1 MNTNMP
7 AVDLRSDTLTTPTDA
22 MRAAMSAAEV
32 GDDGR
37 VDAEGRGGD
46 PTVNR
51 LEDCAAAMLGK
62 EAALF
67 CPSGTMANMIALAT
81 WCDRGDAA
89 ALEPDLH
96 VYRTEKSPF
105 MEKFLGIRPV
115 FYQRDARGMPEV
127 AAFGAACA
135 APGVKVACVE
145 NSHNFGGGVC
155 VSLERQ
161 QALAAAARKAGVSVH
176 MDGARLFNAAAAL
189 GAQAASLAACA
200 DSVMFC
206 LSKGLGAPFGSVL
219 CGTREFVAK
228 ARQTRKLLG
237 GGMRQ
242 AGIMAAAGL
251 VALRTGVDRLAEDH
265 ENARHLGAALA
276 AYDVFTLTPVQTNI
290 VMLDISASGMSSEW
304 FEQQLAPLG
313 LLVKGMGKDH
323 LRLTTYRGI
332 ERRDIARAI
341 EVFQRFME
349 ENRACWK

>member
-1 MNTNMP
+1 MP
-7 AVDLRSDTLTTPTDA
+7 VVDLRSDTLTVPSEA
-22 MRAAMSAAEV
+22 MRAAMREAEV

-51 LEDCAAAMLGK
+51 LEDHAAELLGK

-67 CPSGTMANMIALAT
+67 CPSGTMANLVALAT

-96 VYRTEKSPF
+96 VFRTEKSPF
-105 MEKFLGIRPV
+105 MEKFLGIQPV
-115 FYQRDARGMPEV
+115 FYSRDAEGMPEV
-127 AAFGAACA
+127 ASFASACA
-135 APGVKVACVE
+135 TSGIKLACVE
-145 NSHNFGGGVC
+145 NSHNFGGGIC
-155 VSLERQ
+155 VSLARQ
-161 QALAAAARKAGVSVH
+161 QALAAAARKAEIPVH
-176 MDGARLFNAAAAL
+176 MDGARLFNAAVAL
-189 GAQAASLAACA
+189 GVDAAHLAACA

-219 CGTREFVAK
+219 CGTREFIAK

-251 VALRTGVDRLAEDH
+251 IALRTGIDRLAEDH

-276 AYDVFTLTPVQTNI
+276 AYGEFVLTPVQSNI
-290 VMLDISASGMSSEW
+290 VMLDISASGRSSDW

-313 LLVKGMGKDH
+313 LLAKGMGKDH
-323 LRLTTYRGI
+323 LRLTTYRGVG
-332 ERRDIARAI
+332 RLDMARAI
-341 EVFQRFME
+341 EAFERFME
-349 ENRACWK
+349 ENRALWK

>member
-1 MNTNMP
+1 MP
-7 AVDLRSDTLTTPTDA
+7 VVDLRSDTLTVPTEA
-22 MRAAMSAAEV
+22 MRAAMREAEV

-51 LEDCAAAMLGK
+51 LEDHAAELLGK

-67 CPSGTMANMIALAT
+67 CPSGTMANLVALAT

-96 VYRTEKSPF
+96 VFRTEKSPF
-105 MEKFLGIRPV
+105 MEKFLGIQPV
-115 FYQRDARGMPEV
+115 FYSRDAEGMPEV
-127 AAFGAACA
+127 ASFASACA
-135 APGVKVACVE
+135 TSGIKLACVE
-145 NSHNFGGGVC
+145 NSHNFGGGIC
-155 VSLERQ
+155 VSLARQ
-161 QALAAAARKAGVSVH
+161 QALAAAARKAEIPVH
-176 MDGARLFNAAAAL
+176 MDGARLFNAAVAL
-189 GAQAASLAACA
+189 GVDAAHLAACA

-219 CGTREFVAK
+219 CGTREFIAK

-251 VALRTGVDRLAEDH
+251 VALRTGIDRLAEDH

-276 AYDVFTLTPVQTNI
+276 AYGEFVLTPVQSNI
-290 VMLDISASGMSSEW
+290 VMLDISASGRSSDW

-313 LLVKGMGKDH
+313 LLAKGMGKNH
-323 LRLTTYRGI
+323 LRLTTYNGVGRQ
-332 ERRDIARAI
+332 DMARAI
-341 EVFQRFME
+341 EAFERFME
-349 ENRACWK
+349 ENRALWK

>member
-1 MNTNMP
+1 MP
-7 AVDLRSDTLTTPTDA
+7 VVDLRSDTLTVPTEA
-22 MRAAMSAAEV
+22 MRAAMREAEV

-51 LEDCAAAMLGK
+51 LEDHAAELLGK

-67 CPSGTMANMIALAT
+67 CPSGTMANLVALAT
-81 WCDRGDAA
+81 WCERGDAA

-96 VYRTEKSPF
+96 VFRTEKSPF
-105 MEKFLGIRPV
+105 MEKFLGVQPV
-115 FYQRDARGMPEV
+115 FYTRDAEGMPEESSF
-127 AAFGAACA
+127 ASACA
-135 APGVKVACVE
+135 AQGVKLACVE
-145 NSHNFGGGVC
+145 NSHNFGGGIC
-155 VSLERQ
+155 VSLARQ
-161 QALAAAARKAGVSVH
+161 QALAAAARNASVPVH
-176 MDGARLFNAAAAL
+176 MDGARLFNAAVAL
-189 GAQAASLAACA
+189 GVDAAHLAACA

-219 CGTREFVAK
+219 CGTREFIAK

-251 VALRTGVDRLAEDH
+251 VALRTGIERLAEDH

-276 AYDVFTLTPVQTNI
+276 AYDEFVLTPVQSNI
-290 VMLDISASGMSSEW
+290 VMLDISASGRSSEW

-313 LLVKGMGKDH
+313 LLAKGMGRDH
-323 LRLTTYRGI
+323 LRLTTYNGVGRQ
-332 ERRDIARAI
+332 DMARAI
-341 EVFQRFME
+341 EAFERFME
-349 ENRACWK
+349 KNRTQWK

>member
-1 MNTNMP
+1 MP
-7 AVDLRSDTLTTPTDA
+7 VVDLRSDTLTVPTEA
-22 MRAAMSAAEV
+22 MRAAMREAEV

-51 LEDCAAAMLGK
+51 LEDYAAELLGK

-67 CPSGTMANMIALAT
+67 CPSGTMANLVALAT

-96 VYRTEKSPF
+96 VFRTEKSPF
-105 MEKFLGIRPV
+105 MEKFLGIQPV
-115 FYQRDARGMPEV
+115 FYSRDTEGMPEESSF
-127 AAFGAACA
+127 ASACA
-135 APGVKVACVE
+135 AQGVKLACVE
-145 NSHNFGGGVC
+145 NSHNFGGGIC
-155 VSLERQ
+155 VSLARQ
-161 QALAAAARKAGVSVH
+161 QALAIAARSASVPVH
-176 MDGARLFNAAAAL
+176 MDGARLFNAAVAL
-189 GAQAASLAACA
+189 GVDAAHLAACA

-219 CGTREFVAK
+219 CGTREFIAQ

-251 VALRTGVDRLAEDH
+251 VALRTGIERLAEDH

-276 AYDVFTLTPVQTNI
+276 AYGEFVLTPVQSNI
-290 VMLDISASGMSSEW
+290 VMLDISASGRSSEW
-304 FEQQLAPLG
+304 FEQKLAPLG
-313 LLVKGMGKDH
+313 LLAKGMGKDH
-323 LRLTTYRGI
+323 LRLTTYNGVGRQ
-332 ERRDIARAI
+332 DMARAI
-341 EVFQRFME
+341 EAFERFMK
-349 ENRACWK
+349 ENRAQWA

>member
-1 MNTNMP
+1 MSV
-7 AVDLRSDTLTTPTDA
+7 VDLRSDTLTIPTEA
-22 MRAAMSAAEV
+22 MRAAMREAEV

-51 LEDCAAAMLGK
+51 LEDYAAELLGK

-67 CPSGTMANMIALAT
+67 CPSGTMANLVALAT

-96 VYRTEKSPF
+96 VFRTEKSPF
-105 MEKFLGIRPV
+105 MEKFLAVKPV
-115 FYQRDARGMPEV
+115 FYTRDAEGMPEV
-127 AAFGAACA
+127 ASFASACA
-135 APGVKVACVE
+135 TPGLKLACVE
-145 NSHNFGGGVC
+145 NSHNFGGGIC
-155 VSLERQ
+155 VSLARQ
-161 QALAAAARKAGVSVH
+161 QALAATARKAAVPVH
-176 MDGARLFNAAAAL
+176 MDGARLFNAAVAL
-189 GAQAASLAACA
+189 GVDAAHLAACA

-219 CGTREFVAK
+219 CGTREFVAQ

-251 VALRTGVDRLAEDH
+251 VALRTGIERLAEDH

-276 AYDVFTLTPVQTNI
+276 AYDEFVLTPVQSNI
-290 VMLDISASGMSSEW
+290 VMLDISASGRSSEW
-304 FEQQLAPLG
+304 FEQKLAPLG
-313 LLVKGMGKDH
+313 LLAKGMGKNH
-323 LRLTTYRGI
+323 LRLTTYNGVGRQ
-332 ERRDIARAI
+332 DMARAI
-341 EVFQRFME
+341 EAFERFME
-349 ENRACWK
+349 ENRALWK

>member
-1 MNTNMP
+1 MSV
-7 AVDLRSDTLTTPTDA
+7 VDLRSDTLTIPTEA
-22 MRAAMSAAEV
+22 MRAAMREAEV

-51 LEDCAAAMLGK
+51 LEDYAAELLGK

-67 CPSGTMANMIALAT
+67 CPSGTMANLVALAT

-96 VYRTEKSPF
+96 VFRTEKSPF
-105 MEKFLGIRPV
+105 MEKFLGIQPV
-115 FYQRDARGMPEV
+115 FYSRDAEGMPEV
-127 AAFGAACA
+127 ASFASACA
-135 APGVKVACVE
+135 TSGIKLACVE
-145 NSHNFGGGVC
+145 NSHNFGGGIC
-155 VSLERQ
+155 VSLARQ
-161 QALAAAARKAGVSVH
+161 QALAAAARKAEIPVH
-176 MDGARLFNAAAAL
+176 MDGARLFNAAVAL
-189 GAQAASLAACA
+189 GVDAAHLAACA

-219 CGTREFVAK
+219 CGTREFIAK

-251 VALRTGVDRLAEDH
+251 VALRTGIDRLAEDH

-276 AYDVFTLTPVQTNI
+276 AYGEFVLTPVQSNI
-290 VMLDISASGMSSEW
+290 VMLDISASGRSSDW
-304 FEQQLAPLG
+304 FEQKLAPLG
-313 LLVKGMGKDH
+313 LLAKGMGKNH
-323 LRLTTYRGI
+323 LRLTTYNGVGRQ
-332 ERRDIARAI
+332 DMARAI
-341 EVFQRFME
+341 EAFERFME
-349 ENRACWK
+349 ENRALWK

>member
-1 MNTNMP
+1 MP
-7 AVDLRSDTLTTPTDA
+7 VVDLRSDTLTIPTEA
-22 MRAAMSAAEV
+22 MRAAMREAEV

-51 LEDCAAAMLGK
+51 LEDHAAELLGK

-67 CPSGTMANMIALAT
+67 CPSGTMANLVALAT
-81 WCDRGDAA
+81 WCERGDAA

-96 VYRTEKSPF
+96 VFRTEKSPF
-105 MEKFLGIRPV
+105 MEKFLGVQPV
-115 FYQRDARGMPEV
+115 FYTRDAEGMPEV
-127 AAFGAACA
+127 ASFASACA
-135 APGVKVACVE
+135 TPDVKLACVE
-145 NSHNFGGGVC
+145 NSHNFGGGIC
-155 VSLERQ
+155 VSLARQ
-161 QALAAAARKAGVSVH
+161 QALAVTARKAGIPVH
-176 MDGARLFNAAAAL
+176 MDGARLFNAAVAL
-189 GAQAASLAACA
+189 GVDAAHLAACA

-219 CGTREFVAK
+219 CGTREFIAK

-251 VALRTGVDRLAEDH
+251 VALRTGIERLAEDH

-276 AYDVFTLTPVQTNI
+276 AYDEFVLTPVQSNI
-290 VMLDISASGMSSEW
+290 VMLDISASGRSSEW

-313 LLVKGMGKDH
+313 LLAKGMGKDH
-323 LRLTTYRGI
+323 LRLTTYSGVGRQ
-332 ERRDIARAI
+332 DMARAI
-341 EVFQRFME
+341 EAFERFME
-349 ENRACWK
+349 ENRALWK

>member
-1 MNTNMP
+1 MP
-7 AVDLRSDTLTTPTDA
+7 VVDLRSDTLTVPTEA
-22 MRAAMSAAEV
+22 MRAAMREAEV

-51 LEDCAAAMLGK
+51 LEDHAAELLGK

-67 CPSGTMANMIALAT
+67 CPSGTMANLVALAT

-96 VYRTEKSPF
+96 VFRTEKSPF
-105 MEKFLGIRPV
+105 MEKFLGIQPV
-115 FYQRDARGMPEV
+115 FYSRDAEGMPEV
-127 AAFGAACA
+127 ASFASACA
-135 APGVKVACVE
+135 TSGIKLACVE
-145 NSHNFGGGVC
+145 NSHNFGGGIC
-155 VSLERQ
+155 VSLARQ
-161 QALAAAARKAGVSVH
+161 QALAAAARKAEIPVH
-176 MDGARLFNAAAAL
+176 MDGARLFNAAVAL
-189 GAQAASLAACA
+189 GVDAAHLAACA

-219 CGTREFVAK
+219 CGTREFIAK

-251 VALRTGVDRLAEDH
+251 VALRTGIERLAEDH

-276 AYDVFTLTPVQTNI
+276 AYGEFVLTPVQSNI
-290 VMLDISASGMSSEW
+290 VMLDISASGRSSEW
-304 FEQQLAPLG
+304 FEQKLAPLG
-313 LLVKGMGKDH
+313 LLAKGMGKDH
-323 LRLTTYRGI
+323 LRLTTYQGV
-332 ERRDIARAI
+332 ERQDMARAI
-341 EVFQRFME
+341 EAFQRFME
-349 ENRACWK
+349 ENRSLWK

>member
-1 MNTNMP
+1 MP
-7 AVDLRSDTLTTPTDA
+7 VVDLRSDTLTVPTKA
-22 MRAAMSAAEV
+22 MRAAMREAEV

-51 LEDCAAAMLGK
+51 LEDHAAELLGK

-67 CPSGTMANMIALAT
+67 CPSGTMANLVALAT

-96 VYRTEKSPF
+96 VFRTEKSPF
-105 MEKFLGIRPV
+105 MEKFLGIQPV
-115 FYQRDARGMPEV
+115 FYSRDAEGMPEV
-127 AAFGAACA
+127 ASFASACVT
-135 APGVKVACVE
+135 PGVKLACME
-145 NSHNFGGGVC
+145 NSHNFGGGIC
-155 VSLERQ
+155 VSLARQ
-161 QALAAAARKAGVSVH
+161 QALAAAARKAGIPVH
-176 MDGARLFNAAAAL
+176 MDGARLFNAAVAL
-189 GAQAASLAACA
+189 GVDAAHLAACA

-219 CGTREFVAK
+219 CGTREFIAK

-251 VALRTGVDRLAEDH
+251 VALRTGIERLAEDH

-276 AYDVFTLTPVQTNI
+276 AYGEFVLTPVQSNI
-290 VMLDISASGMSSEW
+290 VMLDISASGRSSEW
-304 FEQQLAPLG
+304 FEQKLAPLG
-313 LLVKGMGKDH
+313 LLAKGMGKDH
-323 LRLTTYRGI
+323 LRLTTYNGVGRQ
-332 ERRDIARAI
+332 DMARAI
-341 EVFQRFME
+341 EAFERFME
-349 ENRACWK
+349 ENRALWK

>member
-1 MNTNMP
+1 MSV
-7 AVDLRSDTLTTPTDA
+7 VDLRSDTLTAPTEA
-22 MRAAMSAAEV
+22 MRAAMRDAEV

-37 VDAEGRGGD
+37 ADAEGRGGD

-51 LEDCAAAMLGK
+51 LEDCAAALLGK

-67 CPSGTMANMIALAT
+67 CPSGTMANLVALAT

-96 VYRTEKSPF
+96 VFRTEKSPF
-105 MEKFLGIRPV
+105 MEKFLGIEPV
-115 FYQRDARGMPEV
+115 LYARDAEGRPEV
-127 AAFGAACA
+127 ASFAAACA

-145 NSHNFGGGVC
+145 NSHNFGGGIC
-155 VSLERQ
+155 VSLARQ
-161 QALAAAARKAGVSVH
+161 RALAAAARKAAAPVH
-176 MDGARLFNAAAAL
+176 LDGARLFNAAVAL
-189 GAQAASLAACA
+189 GLDAAHLAACA

-219 CGTREFVAK
+219 CGTREFIVR

-251 VALRTGVDRLAEDH
+251 VALRTGIERLAEDH

-276 AYDVFTLTPVQTNI
+276 AYDEFTLTPVQSNI
-290 VMLDISASGMSSEW
+290 VMLDISASGRSSEW
-304 FEQQLAPLG
+304 FEQRLAPLG
-313 LLVKGMGKDH
+313 LLAKGMGKDH
-323 LRLTTYRGI
+323 LRLTTYRGVG
-332 ERRDIARAI
+332 RQDIARAI
-341 EVFQRFME
+341 EIFQRFME
-349 ENRACWK
+349 ENRALWK

>member
-1 MNTNMP
+1 MP
-7 AVDLRSDTLTTPTDA
+7 VVDLRSDTLTVPTEA
-22 MRAAMSAAEV
+22 MRAAMREAEV

-51 LEDCAAAMLGK
+51 LEDHAAELLGK

-67 CPSGTMANMIALAT
+67 CPSGTMANLVALST
-81 WCDRGDAA
+81 WCERGDSA

-96 VYRTEKSPF
+96 VFRTEKSPF
-105 MEKFLGIRPV
+105 MEKFLGVQPV
-115 FYQRDARGMPEV
+115 FYTRDAEGMPEV
-127 AAFGAACA
+127 ASFASACST
-135 APGVKVACVE
+135 PGIKLACVE
-145 NSHNFGGGVC
+145 NSHNFGGGIC
-155 VSLERQ
+155 VSLARQ
-161 QALAAAARKAGVSVH
+161 QALAAAARKAEIPVH
-176 MDGARLFNAAAAL
+176 MDGARLFNAAVAL
-189 GAQAASLAACA
+189 GVDAAHLAACA

-219 CGTREFVAK
+219 CGTREFIAK

-251 VALRTGVDRLAEDH
+251 VALRTGIDRLAEDH

-276 AYDVFTLTPVQTNI
+276 AYGEFVLTPVQSNI
-290 VMLDISASGMSSEW
+290 VMLDISASGRSSDW

-313 LLVKGMGKDH
+313 LLAKGMGKDH
-323 LRLTTYRGI
+323 LRLTTYRGVG
-332 ERRDIARAI
+332 RQDMARAI
-341 EVFQRFME
+341 EAFERFME
-349 ENRACWK
+349 ENRALWK

>member
-1 MNTNMP
+1 MP
-7 AVDLRSDTLTTPTDA
+7 VVDLRSDTLTVPTEA
-22 MRAAMSAAEV
+22 MRAAMREAEV

-51 LEDCAAAMLGK
+51 LEDHAAELLGK

-67 CPSGTMANMIALAT
+67 CPSGTMANLVALAT

-96 VYRTEKSPF
+96 VFRTEKSPF
-105 MEKFLGIRPV
+105 MEKFLGIQPV
-115 FYQRDARGMPEV
+115 FYARDAEGMPEESSF
-127 AAFGAACA
+127 ASACA
-135 APGVKVACVE
+135 AQGVKLACVE
-145 NSHNFGGGVC
+145 NSHNFGGGIC
-155 VSLERQ
+155 VSLARQ
-161 QALAAAARKAGVSVH
+161 QALAAAARNASVPVH
-176 MDGARLFNAAAAL
+176 MDGARLFNAAVAL
-189 GAQAASLAACA
+189 GVDAAHLAACA

-219 CGTREFVAK
+219 CGTREFIAK

-251 VALRTGVDRLAEDH
+251 VALRTGIGRLAEDH

-276 AYDVFTLTPVQTNI
+276 AYNEFVLTPVQSNI
-290 VMLDISASGMSSEW
+290 VMLDISASGRSSEW

-313 LLVKGMGKDH
+313 LLAKGMGRDH
-323 LRLTTYRGI
+323 LRLTTYNGVGRQ
-332 ERRDIARAI
+332 DMALAI
-341 EVFQRFME
+341 EAFERFME
-349 ENRACWK
+349 KNRTQWK

>member
-1 MNTNMP
+1 MP
-7 AVDLRSDTLTTPTDA
+7 VVDLRSDTLTVPTEA
-22 MRAAMSAAEV
+22 MRAAMREAEV

-51 LEDCAAAMLGK
+51 LEDHAAELLGK

-67 CPSGTMANMIALAT
+67 CPSGTMANLVALAT

-96 VYRTEKSPF
+96 VFRTEKSPF
-105 MEKFLGIRPV
+105 MEKFLGIQPV
-115 FYQRDARGMPEV
+115 FYSRDAEGMPEV
-127 AAFGAACA
+127 ASFASACA
-135 APGVKVACVE
+135 MPAIKLACVE
-145 NSHNFGGGVC
+145 NSHNFGGGIC
-155 VSLERQ
+155 VSLARQ
-161 QALAAAARKAGVSVH
+161 QALAAAARNAGIPVH
-176 MDGARLFNAAAAL
+176 MDGARLFNAAVAL
-189 GAQAASLAACA
+189 GVDAAHLAACA

-219 CGTREFVAK
+219 CGTREFIAK

-251 VALRTGVDRLAEDH
+251 VALRTGIERLAEDH

-276 AYDVFTLTPVQTNI
+276 AYGEFVLTPVQSNI
-290 VMLDISASGMSSEW
+290 VMLDISASGRSSEW
-304 FEQQLAPLG
+304 FEQKLAPLG
-313 LLVKGMGKDH
+313 LLAKGMGKDH
-323 LRLTTYRGI
+323 LRLTTYNGVGRQ
-332 ERRDIARAI
+332 DMARAI
-341 EVFQRFME
+341 EAFELFME
-349 ENRACWK
+349 ENRALWK

>member
-1 MNTNMP
+1 MP
-7 AVDLRSDTLTTPTDA
+7 VVDLRSDTLTVPTEA
-22 MRAAMSAAEV
+22 MRAAMREAEV

-51 LEDCAAAMLGK
+51 LEDHAAELLGK

-67 CPSGTMANMIALAT
+67 CPSGTMANLVALAT

-96 VYRTEKSPF
+96 VFRTEKSPF
-105 MEKFLGIRPV
+105 MEKFLGVQSV
-115 FYQRDARGMPEV
+115 FYTRDAEGMPEV
-127 AAFGAACA
+127 ASFASACA
-135 APGVKVACVE
+135 TPGVKLACVE
-145 NSHNFGGGVC
+145 NSHNFGGGIC
-155 VSLERQ
+155 VSLARQ
-161 QALAAAARKAGVSVH
+161 QALAATARKASVPVH
-176 MDGARLFNAAAAL
+176 MDGARLFNAAVAL
-189 GAQAASLAACA
+189 GVDAAHLAACA

-219 CGTREFVAK
+219 CGTREFIAK

-251 VALRTGVDRLAEDH
+251 VALRTGIERLAEDH

-276 AYDVFTLTPVQTNI
+276 AYGEFVLTPVQSNI
-290 VMLDISASGMSSEW
+290 VMLDISASGRSSEW

-313 LLVKGMGKDH
+313 LLAKGMGKDH
-323 LRLTTYRGI
+323 LRLTTYSGVGRQ
-332 ERRDIARAI
+332 DMARAI
-341 EVFQRFME
+341 EAFERFME
-349 ENRACWK
+349 ENRALWK

>member
-1 MNTNMP
+1 MP
-7 AVDLRSDTLTTPTDA
+7 VVDLRSDTLTVPTEA
-22 MRAAMSAAEV
+22 MRAAMREAEV

-51 LEDCAAAMLGK
+51 LEDHAAELLGK

-67 CPSGTMANMIALAT
+67 CPSGTMANLVALAT
-81 WCDRGDAA
+81 WCERGDAA

-96 VYRTEKSPF
+96 VFRTEESPF
-105 MEKFLGIRPV
+105 MEKFLGVQPV
-115 FYQRDARGMPEV
+115 FYTRDAEGMPEESSF
-127 AAFGAACA
+127 ASACA
-135 APGVKVACVE
+135 AQGVKLACVE
-145 NSHNFGGGVC
+145 NSHNFGGGIC
-155 VSLERQ
+155 VSLARQ
-161 QALAAAARKAGVSVH
+161 QALAAAARNASVPVH
-176 MDGARLFNAAAAL
+176 MDGARLFNAAVAL
-189 GAQAASLAACA
+189 GVDAAHLAACA

-219 CGTREFVAK
+219 CGTREFIAK

-251 VALRTGVDRLAEDH
+251 VALRTGIERLAEDH

-276 AYDVFTLTPVQTNI
+276 AYDEFVLTSVQSNI
-290 VMLDISASGMSSEW
+290 VMLDISASGRSSEW

-313 LLVKGMGKDH
+313 LLAKGMGRDH
-323 LRLTTYRGI
+323 LRLTTYNGVGRQ
-332 ERRDIARAI
+332 DMARAI
-341 EVFQRFME
+341 EAFERFME
-349 ENRACWK
+349 KNRTLWK

>member
-1 MNTNMP
+1 MP
-7 AVDLRSDTLTTPTDA
+7 VVDLRSDTLTVPTEA
-22 MRAAMSAAEV
+22 MRAAMREAEV

-37 VDAEGRGGD
+37 VDVEGRGGD

-51 LEDCAAAMLGK
+51 LEDHAAELLGK

-67 CPSGTMANMIALAT
+67 CPSGTMANLVALAT

-96 VYRTEKSPF
+96 VFRTEKSPF
-105 MEKFLGIRPV
+105 MEKFLGIQPV
-115 FYQRDARGMPEV
+115 FYARDAEGMPEESSF
-127 AAFGAACA
+127 ASACA
-135 APGVKVACVE
+135 AQGVKLACVE
-145 NSHNFGGGVC
+145 NSHNFGGGIC
-155 VSLERQ
+155 VSLARQ
-161 QALAAAARKAGVSVH
+161 QALAAAARNASVPVH
-176 MDGARLFNAAAAL
+176 MDGARLFNAAVAL
-189 GAQAASLAACA
+189 GGDAAHLAACA

-219 CGTREFVAK
+219 CGTREFIAK

-251 VALRTGVDRLAEDH
+251 VALRTGIERLAEDH

-276 AYDVFTLTPVQTNI
+276 AYDEFVLTPVQSNI
-290 VMLDISASGMSSEW
+290 VMLDISASGRSSEW

-313 LLVKGMGKDH
+313 LLAKGMGRDH
-323 LRLTTYRGI
+323 LRLTTYNGVGRQ
-332 ERRDIARAI
+332 DMALAI
-341 EVFQRFME
+341 EAFERFME
-349 ENRACWK
+349 KNRTQWK

>member
-1 MNTNMP
+1 MP
-7 AVDLRSDTLTTPTDA
+7 VVDLRSDTLTVPTEA
-22 MRAAMSAAEV
+22 MRAAMREAEV

-51 LEDCAAAMLGK
+51 LEDHAAELLGK

-67 CPSGTMANMIALAT
+67 CPSGTMANLVALAT

-96 VYRTEKSPF
+96 VFRTEKSPF
-105 MEKFLGIRPV
+105 MEKFLGIQPA
-115 FYQRDARGMPEV
+115 FYARDAEGMPEESSF
-127 AAFGAACA
+127 AAACA
-135 APGVKVACVE
+135 AQGVKLACVE
-145 NSHNFGGGVC
+145 NSHNFGGGIC
-155 VSLERQ
+155 VSLARQ
-161 QALAAAARKAGVSVH
+161 QALAAAARNASVPVH
-176 MDGARLFNAAAAL
+176 MDGARLFNAAVAL
-189 GAQAASLAACA
+189 GVDAAHLAACA

-219 CGTREFVAK
+219 CGTREFIAK

-251 VALRTGVDRLAEDH
+251 VALRTGIGRLAEDH

-276 AYDVFTLTPVQTNI
+276 AYNEFVLTPVQSNI
-290 VMLDISASGMSSEW
+290 VMLDISASGRSSEW

-313 LLVKGMGKDH
+313 LLAKGMGRDH
-323 LRLTTYRGI
+323 LRLTTYNGVGRQ
-332 ERRDIARAI
+332 DMALAI
-341 EVFQRFME
+341 EAFERFME
-349 ENRACWK
+349 KNRTQWK

>member
-1 MNTNMP
+1 MP
-7 AVDLRSDTLTTPTDA
+7 VVDLRSDTLTVPTEA
-22 MRAAMSAAEV
+22 MRAAMSEAEV

-51 LEDCAAAMLGK
+51 LEDYAAELLGK

-67 CPSGTMANMIALAT
+67 CPSGTMANLVALAT

-96 VYRTEKSPF
+96 VFRTEKSPF
-105 MEKFLGIRPV
+105 MEKFLGIQPV
-115 FYQRDARGMPEV
+115 FYSRDTEGMPEESSF
-127 AAFGAACA
+127 ASACA
-135 APGVKVACVE
+135 AQGVKLACVE
-145 NSHNFGGGVC
+145 NSHNFGGGIC
-155 VSLERQ
+155 VSLARQ
-161 QALAAAARKAGVSVH
+161 QALATAARNASVPVH
-176 MDGARLFNAAAAL
+176 MDGARLFNAAVAL
-189 GAQAASLAACA
+189 GVDAAHLAACA

-219 CGTREFVAK
+219 CGTREFIAK

-251 VALRTGVDRLAEDH
+251 VALRTGIERLAEDH

-276 AYDVFTLTPVQTNI
+276 AYGEFVLTPVQSNI
-290 VMLDISASGMSSEW
+290 VMLDISASGRSSEW
-304 FEQQLAPLG
+304 FEQKLAPLG
-313 LLVKGMGKDH
+313 LLAKGMGKDH
-323 LRLTTYRGI
+323 LRLTTYNGVGRQ
-332 ERRDIARAI
+332 DMARAI
-341 EVFQRFME
+341 EAFERFME
-349 ENRACWK
+349 ENRALWK

>member
-1 MNTNMP
+1 MP
-7 AVDLRSDTLTTPTDA
+7 VVDLRSDTLTVPTEA
-22 MRAAMSAAEV
+22 MRAAMREAEV

-51 LEDCAAAMLGK
+51 LEDHAAELLGK

-67 CPSGTMANMIALAT
+67 CPSGTMANLVALAT

-96 VYRTEKSPF
+96 VFRTEKSPF
-105 MEKFLGIRPV
+105 MEKFLGIQPV
-115 FYQRDARGMPEV
+115 FYSRDAEGMPEV
-127 AAFGAACA
+127 ASFASACVT
-135 APGVKVACVE
+135 PGVKLACVE
-145 NSHNFGGGVC
+145 NSHNFGGGIC
-155 VSLERQ
+155 VSLARQ
-161 QALAAAARKAGVSVH
+161 QALAAAACKAGIPVH
-176 MDGARLFNAAAAL
+176 MDGARLFNAAVAL
-189 GAQAASLAACA
+189 GVDAAHLAACA

-219 CGTREFVAK
+219 CGTREFIAK

-251 VALRTGVDRLAEDH
+251 VALRTGIERLAEDH

-276 AYDVFTLTPVQTNI
+276 AYGEFVLTPVQSNI
-290 VMLDISASGMSSEW
+290 VMLDISASGRSSEW
-304 FEQQLAPLG
+304 FEQKLAPLG
-313 LLVKGMGKDH
+313 LLAKGMGKNH
-323 LRLTTYRGI
+323 LRLTTYNGVGRQ
-332 ERRDIARAI
+332 DMARAI
-341 EVFQRFME
+341 EAFERFME
-349 ENRACWK
+349 ENRALWK

>member
-1 MNTNMP
+1 MP
-7 AVDLRSDTLTTPTDA
+7 VVDLRSDTLTVPTEA
-22 MRAAMSAAEV
+22 MRAAMREAEV

-51 LEDCAAAMLGK
+51 LEDHAAELLGK

-67 CPSGTMANMIALAT
+67 CPSGTMANLVALAT

-96 VYRTEKSPF
+96 VFRTEKSPF
-105 MEKFLGIRPV
+105 MEKFLGIQPV
-115 FYQRDARGMPEV
+115 FYARDAEGMPEESSF
-127 AAFGAACA
+127 ASACA
-135 APGVKVACVE
+135 AQGVKLACVE
-145 NSHNFGGGVC
+145 NSHNFGGGIC
-155 VSLERQ
+155 VSLARQ
-161 QALAAAARKAGVSVH
+161 QALAAAARNASVPVH
-176 MDGARLFNAAAAL
+176 MDGARLFNAAVAL
-189 GAQAASLAACA
+189 GVDAAHLAACA

-219 CGTREFVAK
+219 CGTREFIAK

-251 VALRTGVDRLAEDH
+251 VALRTGIERLAEDH

-276 AYDVFTLTPVQTNI
+276 AYDEFVLTPVQSNI
-290 VMLDISASGMSSEW
+290 VMLDISASGRSSEW

-313 LLVKGMGKDH
+313 LLAKGMGRDH
-323 LRLTTYRGI
+323 LRLTTYNGVGRQ
-332 ERRDIARAI
+332 DMARAI
-341 EVFQRFME
+341 EAFERFME
-349 ENRACWK
+349 KNRTQWK

>member
-1 MNTNMP
+1 MP
-7 AVDLRSDTLTTPTDA
+7 VVDLRSDTLTAPTAA
-22 MRAAMSAAEV
+22 MRAAMRDAEV

-37 VDAEGRGGD
+37 ADAEGRGGD

-51 LEDCAAAMLGK
+51 LEDYAATLLDK

-67 CPSGTMANMIALAT
+67 CPSGTMANLVALAT

-96 VYRTEKSPF
+96 VFRTEKSPF
-105 MEKFLGIRPV
+105 MEKFLGIQPV
-115 FYQRDARGMPEV
+115 LYARDAEGMPEV
-127 AAFGAACA
+127 ASFAAACA

-145 NSHNFGGGVC
+145 NSHNFGGGIC
-155 VSLERQ
+155 VSLARQ
-161 QALAAAARKAGVSVH
+161 QALAAAASKAAVPVH
-176 MDGARLFNAAAAL
+176 LDGARLFNAAVAL
-189 GAQAASLAACA
+189 GEDAAHLAACA

-219 CGTREFVAK
+219 CGTREFIAN

-251 VALRTGVDRLAEDH
+251 VALRTGIDRLAEDH

-276 AYDVFTLTPVQTNI
+276 AYDEFTLTPVQSNI
-290 VMLDISASGMSSEW
+290 VMLDISASGRPSEW
-304 FEQQLAPLG
+304 FEQRFAPLG
-313 LLVKGMGKDH
+313 LLAKGMGKDH
-323 LRLTTYRGI
+323 LRLTTYRGVG
-332 ERRDIARAI
+332 RQDVARAI
-341 EVFQRFME
+341 EVFQRFMQ
-349 ENRACWK
+349 ENRALWK